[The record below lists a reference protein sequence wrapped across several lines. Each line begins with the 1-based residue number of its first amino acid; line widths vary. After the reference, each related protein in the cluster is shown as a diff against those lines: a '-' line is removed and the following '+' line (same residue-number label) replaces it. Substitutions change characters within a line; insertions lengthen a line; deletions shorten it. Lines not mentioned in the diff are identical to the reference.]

1 MKSRPELSK
10 PVKPRDNAGADLSL
24 LLRILKYL
32 KPSAGLVVVAVF
44 LLICYSASSL
54 AGPLITRIAIDRYI
68 AMSDFDGLVRICFI
82 WFAFLAI
89 TAALNYAQ
97 IVVTN
102 TIGQMAM
109 FRLREEIYRTLHR
122 LPVAYY
128 DRTPVGRLVT
138 RVTNDV
144 EVLNQ
149 LFTQGVV
156 AIFGDLFIIIGIMI
170 VLILLDMRLAM
181 VAFVSLPVIFII
193 SLQFRKTVRSAFR
206 DIRAALAKIN
216 TYLQESFGGVE
227 VVKAFCR
234 EAANIDEFRVLNA
247 VHRDAFLRS
256 VRAFSVYFPLVELV
270 QSTSMALIVW
280 YGSGKVIQDA
290 LTIGV
295 LVAFI
300 QYVGRFFRPI
310 RDLSDKYNILQEAM
324 ASSERIFDLID
335 TELEPAGPPAVASIE
350 FSADIR
356 FDGVSFSYDGKT
368 PVLRDVTLEFPAGTT
383 TAIVGATGAG
393 KTTLVDLMSRF
404 YDPTNGSIFLGGV
417 EIRDIPVGIL
427 RQHIAKVEQDIFLFS
442 GTVEENITLF
452 DAGLSST
459 RVADAVKTTHADR
472 LIGRFSDGMNH
483 EVTERGSTFSTG
495 ERQLIG
501 FSRALAFDRPI
512 LVLDEATASI
522 DSETEALIQDALL
535 NLLKDRTAVVIAHRL
550 STIRRADKII
560 VFHHGRV
567 CQEGTHEELLE
578 RGGIY
583 ARLYRLQ
590 FMRKGEQL
598 DEEEMLKDE

>member
-1 MKSRPELSK
+1 MSQRSENTGQR
-10 PVKPRDNAGADLSL
+10 VADTGAGTDIFL
-24 LLRILKYL
+24 LLRILTYL
-32 KPSAGLVVVAVF
+32 KPSIGLVIVAIF
-44 LLICYSASSL
+44 LLIGFSASSL

-68 AMSDFDGLVRICFI
+68 TQSDYNGLVSICLV
-82 WFAFLAI
+82 WFAFLGI

-102 TIGQMAM
+102 TIGQTAM
-109 FRLREEIYRTLHR
+109 FRLREEIYGTLHH
-122 LPVAYY
+122 LPIAYF

-170 VLILLDMRLAM
+170 ALILLDARLAV
-181 VAFVSLPVIFII
+181 VAFATLPVIFII

-216 TYLQESFGGVE
+216 TYLQENFGGIE

-234 EAANIDEFRVLNA
+234 EAANMEEFRILNA
-247 VHRDAFLRS
+247 THRDAFLRS

-270 QSTSMALIVW
+270 QSTSIALIVW
-280 YGSGKVIQDA
+280 YGSGKVMEDT

-335 TELEPAGPPAVASIE
+335 TGLEPEGPPLPSSVDI
-350 FSADIR
+350 SADIR
-356 FDGVSFSYDGKT
+356 FNGVSFSYDGKT
-368 PVLRDVTLEFPAGTT
+368 PVLCDVTIDFPAGKT

-404 YDPTNGSIFLGGV
+404 YDPTDGSILMGGV
-417 EIRDIPVGIL
+417 DIRDIPVGML
-427 RQHIAKVEQDIFLFS
+427 RRTIAKVEQEVFLFS
-442 GTVEENITLF
+442 GTVEDNITLF
-452 DAGLSST
+452 DGNIPMSKVHESI
-459 RVADAVKTTHADR
+459 KTTHADR
-472 LIGRFSDGMNH
+472 LIERFSDGMEH
-483 EVTERGSTFSTG
+483 EVTERGSTFSAG

-501 FSRALAFDRPI
+501 FSRALAFDRPVLI
-512 LVLDEATASI
+512 LDEATASV
-522 DSETEALIQDALL
+522 DSETEALIQDALIE
-535 NLLKDRTAVVIAHRL
+535 LLKDRTAIVIAHRL
-550 STIRRADKII
+550 STIMRADKI
-560 VFHHGRV
+560 VVLHHGRV
-567 CQEGTHEELLE
+567 CQEGSHEELLK

-583 ARLYRLQ
+583 ARLYGLQ
-590 FMRKGEQL
+590 FAGRGTAGGRSRE
-598 DEEEMLKDE
+598 